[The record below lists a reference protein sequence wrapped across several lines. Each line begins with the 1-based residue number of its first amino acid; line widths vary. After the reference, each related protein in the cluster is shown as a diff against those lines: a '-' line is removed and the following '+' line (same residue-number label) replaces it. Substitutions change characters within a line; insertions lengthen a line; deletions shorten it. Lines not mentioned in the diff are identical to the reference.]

1 MKIGVI
7 ITNAFQKILERTNRK
22 PNKIWVEFYNR
33 SVKSQFPDKDIELY
47 LTHNKG
53 RSVDDEIFITI
64 LKNKIYKYLISIS
77 KYLYIDKLNGIVYKH
92 NNIYHTT
99 IKMKPVGVK

>member
-1 MKIGVI
+1 M
-7 ITNAFQKILERTNRK
+7 
-22 PNKIWVEFYNR
+22 
-33 SVKSQFPDKDIELY
+33 ELY
-47 LTHNKG
+47 LTHNEG

-77 KYLYIDKLNGIVYKH
+77 KYLYIDKLNGIVYKC

-99 IKMKPVGVK
+99 IKLKPAGVK